1 MHFILI
7 VYLILVQNEK
17 GNDITHGARE
27 IYFNIVTEITFLI
40 SITINMVHESWDLKR
55 NCEHRIYRVYKTDYI
70 YCWKVYNWKRYADF
84 ALTIVNSWN
93 LRVSIYQN
101 CKRSRWKLHS
111 GPVVS
116 ISAIFIQCKTN
127 KTTL

>member
-55 NCEHRIYRVYKTDYI
+55 NCEHRIYRVYKIDYI

-93 LRVSIYQN
+93 LRVSIYI
-101 CKRSRWKLHS
+101 SKLQAQQLEA
-111 GPVVS
+111 PFRACCLN
-116 ISAIFIQCKTN
+116 ISYIYKGAI
-127 KTTL
+127 